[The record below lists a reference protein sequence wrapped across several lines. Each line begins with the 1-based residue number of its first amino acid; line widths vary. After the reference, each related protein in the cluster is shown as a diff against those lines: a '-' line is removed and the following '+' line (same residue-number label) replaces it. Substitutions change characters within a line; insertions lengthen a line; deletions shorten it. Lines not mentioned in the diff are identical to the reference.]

1 MRLGNAL
8 GIQNNQPAA
17 QPYRTPVFPTDSPTE
32 SNVSGSIS
40 ESTGAGVKIERIP
53 SDMGYAEKVLSKKKA
68 DEADDDIAMADSEDF
83 YNNNEMNGARK
94 RRRGLGMSWD
104 IGEEGTSSPDTSDK
118 MSDGTRDDLAEESE
132 QLKQLLLESPDLH
145 IDAHQQSRLAMRAL
159 AFVPE
164 SHRELTEFWMRSASE
179 VDWKKLLKAVSA
191 ILKVSVENVLHT
203 LFKTL
208 INEFFYLGGD
218 SNIPLLSIH
227 DVANDLVP
235 DGCHGTARHVHVSY

>member
-1 MRLGNAL
+1 LEKIGHLKPKAPNAQNGTSEASTNRQSFQMPRMRLGNAL

-17 QPYRTPVFPTDSPTE
+17 HPYRTPVIPTDSPTE

-40 ESTGAGVKIERIP
+40 ESMGAGVKIERIP

-68 DEADDDIAMADSEDF
+68 DEADEDITMADSEDF

-159 AFVPE
+159 ALVPE

-179 VDWKKLLKAVSA
+179 VDWKKLLKAISA
-191 ILKVSVENVLHT
+191 ILKVSVEMCCT
-203 LFKTL
+203 LSLKL
-208 INEFFYLGGD
+208 
-218 SNIPLLSIH
+218 
-227 DVANDLVP
+227 
-235 DGCHGTARHVHVSY
+235 